1 MLKAS
6 KSLKIVVFTLLTATL
21 LMTAISLGPGVKAA
35 TASQVVV
42 YPAIGVQTDPVA
54 GTYNNYNEGDSFT
67 ITATPSDGFTFL
79 SWTIAS
85 ASGAVNYVDNPLTVI
100 LNESAYAVQPN
111 FTPTVIIPPATTA
124 TLPSAAI
131 VVILAGVGGT
141 TSPLP
146 GTYAISNATSMDI
159 TATASSGFTFDHWV
173 IGGSPMSHGAY
184 SFTDTPSNNPYNVNH
199 GYGNTYTYQ
208 PVFSATSPAT
218 SPTPKVAEFS
228 SAAAIII
235 AAILVIVAFG
245 TYTFS
250 RRPKK

>member
-21 LMTAISLGPGVKAA
+21 LMTAISLSPGANAA
-35 TASQVVV
+35 TTSQVVV
-42 YPAIGVQTDPVA
+42 YPAIGIQTDPVA
-54 GTYNNYNEGDSFT
+54 GTYNSYNVGDSFT
-67 ITATPSDGFTFL
+67 ITATPGDGFTFL
-79 SWTIAS
+79 SWTVAG
-85 ASGAVNYVDNPLTVI
+85 ASGAVNYIDNPLTII
-100 LNESAYAVQPN
+100 LNDSAYAIQAN
-111 FTPTVIIPPATTA
+111 FQPTVIIPPATTA
-124 TLPSAAI
+124 TLASAAI

-146 GTYAISNATSMDI
+146 GTYAISNATSMEI
-159 TATASSGFTFDHWV
+159 TATASSGFTFSHWV
-173 IGGSPMSHGAY
+173 IGGSPLSHGAY

-208 PVFSATSPAT
+208 PVFNAISPAT
-218 SPTPKVAEFS
+218 SPTPVAEFS

-235 AAILVIVAFG
+235 AAILIIVAFG